1 MGFMAVLEWRVWLIA
16 LSRILREWSSF
27 FPFPFP
33 SLSLA
38 LVVLFY
44 VAGCLERG
52 IWEQA
57 GEDGRVGGGV
67 RGGGQVKRKE

>member
-16 LSRILREWSSF
+16 LSQILREWSSF
-27 FPFPFP
+27 FPFLYSF
-33 SLSLA
+33 SFSSSRG
-38 LVVLFY
+38 LFF

-57 GEDGRVGGGV
+57 GEDGRVGGGD
-67 RGGGQVKRKE
+67 GGGGRVKRKE